1 MVLPHARLAP
11 SGIPRNFGPNDS
23 KFPRRV
29 ESCFLERPSL
39 KVASTSSKSNRVHFR
54 YCEGFRTWRDV
65 EFESVTSSKAD
76 AYKALQFKLIFF
88 VPVDGWSLAA
98 GSLVR
103 RAYAV
108 LSVRTYSMWDELSR
122 CRSFDLPRP
131 RRPR

>member
-1 MVLPHARLAP
+1 
-11 SGIPRNFGPNDS
+11 
-23 KFPRRV
+23 
-29 ESCFLERPSL
+29 L

-76 AYKALQFKLIFF
+76 AHKALQFKLIFF

>member
-98 GSLVR
+98 G
-103 RAYAV
+103 
-108 LSVRTYSMWDELSR
+108 
-122 CRSFDLPRP
+122 RP
-131 RRPR
+131 GAQGLRRPQRSDVLNVGRVFALQVF